1 MGEIMNREIEFRIKN
16 ELTGKWHY
24 GSPLFYDDGSFNFF
38 DKELLSKYGLDAYSY
53 IVFDE
58 DTLGQYTGL
67 KDKNGTKIFEG
78 DVFEDEKDEI
88 RGIVVFENG
97 SFRIKWFGL
106 QTTLYE
112 YGYDDGGFGE
122 VECETFDMYNIDQ
135 MEVIGNIYDNPE
147 LLQQTE

>member
-1 MGEIMNREIEFRIKN
+1 MNREIEFRGKN
-16 ELTGKWHY
+16 SANEWLYGYLTKQL
-24 GSPLFYDDGSFNFF
+24 GSDCFIIESQDCLGGVIT
-38 DKELLSKYGLDAYSY
+38 ET
-53 IVFDE
+53 I
-58 DTLGQYTGL
+58 GQYTGL

-78 DVFEDEKDEI
+78 DIFEDEKNEI
-88 RGIVVFENG
+88 RGIVIFENS

-112 YGYDDGGFGE
+112 YGYDDGSFGE